1 MEPWQYALLA
11 VVGCIG
17 GILNV
22 LAGGGSLL
30 MMPTLVLLGVEGP
43 IANGT
48 SRVAVVAQNLSA
60 IAGFRNKGFSDFRLS
75 LTLAAC
81 AVPGGV
87 AGALA
92 GVRLE
97 GAWFN
102 RVLAAIMIGVMVL
115 MAAEKKN
122 RTKAAADKSDSEAA
136 SPNGVPESGRTV
148 AAHLLMVAIGFY
160 GGFIQAGVGFLLMP
174 VLHKVLGLDLVRTN
188 MHKVFIVAGY
198 MIPALIVYAVNDKV
212 LWTLGLVLAV
222 GTALG
227 GWIGSHLA
235 VRKGDPFIRIV
246 LNVTLAA
253 LVVKLL
259 WL

>member
-1 MEPWQYALLA
+1 MEPWQYILLA
-11 VVGCIG
+11 AVGVVG

-30 MMPTLVLLGVEGP
+30 MMPALVLLGVGGP
-43 IANGT
+43 VANGT
-48 SRVAVVAQNLSA
+48 SRVAVVAQNLAA
-60 IAGFRNKGFSDFRLS
+60 ITGFRRKGFSDFRLS

-81 AVPGGV
+81 AIPGGV

-102 RVLAAIMIGVMVL
+102 RTLAVIMIGVMVL
-115 MAAEKKN
+115 MAVEKRSKP
-122 RTKAAADKSDSEAA
+122 AAGPEAKDA
-136 SPNGVPESGRTV
+136 SPGSGSAAGRTT
-148 AAHLLMVAIGFY
+148 AAHLLMIAVGFY

-198 MIPALIVYAVNDKV
+198 MIPALIVYALNGKV
-212 LWTLGLVLAV
+212 FWTLGLVLAI
-222 GTALG
+222 GTSIG
-227 GWIGSHLA
+227 GWAGSHLA
-235 VRKGDPFIRIV
+235 VKKGDPFIRLI
-246 LNVTLAA
+246 LNITLTA

-259 WL
+259 WV

>member
-1 MEPWQYALLA
+1 MELWHYALLA
-11 VVGCIG
+11 AVGCVA

-30 MMPTLVLLGVEGP
+30 MLPTLVLMGVSGP
-43 IANGT
+43 VANGT
-48 SRVAVVAQNLSA
+48 ARVAVVIQNLSA
-60 IAGFRNKGFSDFRLS
+60 IAGFRKKGFSDFKLS
-75 LTLAAC
+75 VTLAAC
-81 AVPGGV
+81 AIPGGI

-102 RVLAAIMIGVMVL
+102 RVLAAIMIGVMIL
-115 MAAEKKN
+115 MATEKKKKPEPVSALEDGEGPASR
-122 RTKAAADKSDSEAA
+122 RTI
-136 SPNGVPESGRTV
+136 
-148 AAHLLMVAIGFY
+148 AAHVLMVAVGFY

-174 VLHKVLGLDLVRTN
+174 VLHRVLGLDLVRTN

-198 MIPALIVYAVNDKV
+198 MIPALVVYALNDKV
-212 LWTLGLVLAV
+212 LWLLGLVLSV
-222 GTALG
+222 GTSIG

-235 VRKGDPFIRIV
+235 VRKGDPFIRVV
-246 LNVTLAA
+246 LNIALAA

-259 WL
+259 WM

>member
-1 MEPWQYALLA
+1 MEPWQYILLA
-11 VVGCIG
+11 AVGVVG

-30 MMPTLVLLGVEGP
+30 MMPALVLLGVGGP
-43 IANGT
+43 VANGT
-48 SRVAVVAQNLSA
+48 SRVAVVAQNLAA
-60 IAGFRNKGFSDFRLS
+60 ITGFRRKGFSDFRLS

-81 AVPGGV
+81 AIPGGV

-102 RVLAAIMIGVMVL
+102 RTLAVIMIGVMVL
-115 MAAEKKN
+115 MAVEKRSKPAGGPEA
-122 RTKAAADKSDSEAA
+122 KDDSPGSA
-136 SPNGVPESGRTV
+136 STAGRTT
-148 AAHLLMVAIGFY
+148 AAHLLMIAVGFY

-198 MIPALIVYAVNDKV
+198 MIPALIVYALNGKV
-212 LWTLGLVLAV
+212 FWTLGLVLAI
-222 GTALG
+222 GTSIG
-227 GWIGSHLA
+227 GWVGSHLA
-235 VRKGDPFIRIV
+235 VKKGDPFIRLI
-246 LNVTLAA
+246 LNITLTA

-259 WL
+259 WV